1 MLLSLPVNQTISA
14 IHATPPRLVYVCAG
28 AGSLALAWLH
38 AVAGSS
44 RTILEARDVYAPQA
58 LVELVVDPSPQAV
71 SATTALALANWA
83 LQRAKR
89 LIEGDW
95 PLLGVACTA
104 AIATDRVRRG
114 ADRAFVA
121 VASQGAPWLGALTL
135 CAPGVS
141 VVADRVTQEAAISEL
156 VIGAIAHACGLEA
169 PPLSYGYPLEQL
181 EIPLGCTYRES
192 E

>member
-1 MLLSLPVNQTISA
+1 MLPSLPVNQTIVA
-14 IHATPPRLVYVCAG
+14 IHAAPPRLVYVCAG

-44 RTILEARDVYAPQA
+44 RTILEARDVYAPRA
-58 LVELVVDPSPQAV
+58 LAELVADPSPQAV

-83 LQRAKR
+83 LQRAR
-89 LIEGDW
+89 TLSEGDW

-104 AIATDRVRRG
+104 AIATDRVRQG

-121 VASQGAPWLGALTL
+121 VASPNHPWLGALTL
-135 CAPGVS
+135 REPGATL
-141 VVADRVTQEAAISEL
+141 VADRVTQEAAISEF
-156 VIGAIAHACGLEA
+156 VISAIARACGLEA
-169 PPLSYGYPLEQL
+169 LPLSYGYALEQPDIL
-181 EIPLGCTYRES
+181 PGCAYCES

>member
-1 MLLSLPVNQTISA
+1 MLPSLPVNQAIVA
-14 IHATPPRLVYVCAG
+14 IHAAPPRLVYVCAG

-58 LVELVVDPSPQAV
+58 LAELVVDPSPQAV

-83 LQRAKR
+83 LQRAR
-89 LIEGDW
+89 TLAEGDC

-121 VASQGAPWLGALTL
+121 VASQDAPWLGSLTL
-135 CAPGVS
+135 RAPGSS

-156 VIGAIAHACGLEA
+156 VIGAIARACGLEG
-169 PPLSYGYPLEQL
+169 PPFSYAYPLEQP
-181 EIPLGCTYRES
+181 EIPPGCTYKKS

>member
-1 MLLSLPVNQTISA
+1 MPSLPVNQTIIA
-14 IHATPPRLVYVCAG
+14 IHAAPPRLVYVCAG

-58 LVELVVDPSPQAV
+58 LAELVVDPAPQAV

-83 LQRAKR
+83 LQRAR
-89 LIEGDW
+89 MLAEGDW

-114 ADRAFVA
+114 ADRALVA
-121 VASQGAPWLGALTL
+121 VASRGEPWLGALTL
-135 CAPGVS
+135 RGPGAS

-156 VIGAIAHACGLEA
+156 VIGAIARACGLVA
-169 PPLSYGYPLEQL
+169 PPLSYGYALEQP
-181 EIPLGCTYRES
+181 EMPPGCAYRES